1 MKTQRRYTILAV
13 DDDEIN
19 LMILTKCVQDAGF
32 TVKGFES
39 GEAAWEFMNSNP
51 EAIDIALL
59 DKMMPGVSGVELLRR
74 IKSSPALHRIP
85 VIIQT
90 GDAGVVQ
97 MREGLESGAYYYL
110 TKPFH
115 PDILTAIIHSAANEC
130 AMREEL
136 LAQMST
142 GHAQFMG
149 LMQEADFILKTHAE
163 ASVLAAS
170 VSQAA
175 LYPEFVAV
183 GLMELLSNA
192 IEHGNLE
199 IGYQRKS
206 KCMAANSWQQEITAR
221 SDTAEYGLRVVRV
234 HLEKTLSG
242 LHVVIRDE
250 GKGFDWS
257 RYIHDE
263 QSADRLNEPNGRGIA
278 KAMIMLD
285 DLRFAGNGNEVH
297 CNISLPPSTHAGH
310 TLGETQAAIAARQSM

>member
-39 GEAAWEFMNSNP
+39 GEAAWEFLHNNP
-51 EAIDIALL
+51 TAIDIALL
-59 DKMMPGVSGVELLRR
+59 DKMMPGLNGVELLKR
-74 IKSSPALHRIP
+74 IKATRALRHIP

-90 GDAGVVQ
+90 GDAGIVQ

-115 PDILTAIIHSAANEC
+115 PDILTAIIHSAASEC
-130 AMREEL
+130 TMRQEL
-136 LAQMST
+136 IAQMST

-149 LMQEADFILKTHAE
+149 MMQEADFVLKTHAE

-199 IGYQRKS
+199 IGYQRKG
-206 KCMAANSWQQEITAR
+206 KCLLGNSLKAEIAAR
-221 SDTAEYGLRVVRV
+221 SDTADYGLRVVRV

-257 RYIHDE
+257 RFLYDD
-263 QSADRLNEPNGRGIA
+263 QATDRLNEPNGRGIA

-285 DLRFAGNGNEVH
+285 DLRYADKGNEVH
-297 CNISLPPSTHAGH
+297 CNISLPPTAQLRPGM
-310 TLGETQAAIAARQSM
+310 GETVAVPARKSM